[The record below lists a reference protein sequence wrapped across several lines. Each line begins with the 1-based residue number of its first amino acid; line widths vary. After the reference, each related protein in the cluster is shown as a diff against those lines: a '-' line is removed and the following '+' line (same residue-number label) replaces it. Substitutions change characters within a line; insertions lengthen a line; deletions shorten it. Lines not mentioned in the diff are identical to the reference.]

1 MKSRL
6 VFLAIVCVATNSF
19 AQVDTLIHLPKV
31 EVIEVSPSSNY
42 TVSHIDTNLLL
53 SNETSSLD
61 ELLTQGSDVFIKD
74 YGAGALSAVSFR
86 GMGSSHT
93 KIYWNGISLNS
104 SMNGTFDL
112 SLLNLSSTDRV
123 DVHYGA
129 SSLIDGSGS
138 IGGSVKLKSMA
149 FFNQPTQILI
159 SQSVGSF
166 STYKTQ
172 AKIRVSNKKLYAD
185 VRFAYVNSRND
196 FEYLNP
202 SKTDVPKEIMN
213 GADFNNFNI
222 STNVGWMINS
232 KNSLELFFIHQQS
245 ERNLP
250 KLNVQEKVN
259 ESQNDFQNIGFLEW
273 RNYGKKVINDL
284 KVGVKLSELDYRNE
298 NIQFTSKSKET
309 DFFVQDRL
317 KYKLFKK
324 VESSSSFL
332 YDYIETFNDKYGE
345 EKVRNEFQLIHDFQL
360 KLFNKWKAG
369 LLIKSH
375 FTDNVSLPL
384 LPSVNLGFN
393 AIKDVLTL
401 SGSVS
406 YHGAIPS
413 MNDLYWGEGGN
424 VDLKPEKGISTELNL
439 SGNKKVKKSNVNY
452 RISGYYSDIDDW
464 ILWSPDQSG
473 IWRVSN
479 VGNVKSYGNEASI
492 GFNTEIKKS
501 MLYSKIAYN
510 WNISEDEK
518 GRQLLYVPIHRMKL
532 NLGWKWKSLALN
544 YNHQFTDQ
552 RFINS
557 ENSAWLPSYFLAD
570 CSISYNFKINKNTKI
585 RTFFKVNNLYDEPF
599 QSVAN
604 RPMPFRYYTLTVS
617 YLLR

>member
-232 KNSLELFFIHQQS
+232 KNSLE
-245 ERNLP
+245 
-250 KLNVQEKVN
+250 
-259 ESQNDFQNIGFLEW
+259 
-273 RNYGKKVINDL
+273 
-284 KVGVKLSELDYRNE
+284 
-298 NIQFTSKSKET
+298 
-309 DFFVQDRL
+309 
-317 KYKLFKK
+317 
-324 VESSSSFL
+324 
-332 YDYIETFNDKYGE
+332 
-345 EKVRNEFQLIHDFQL
+345 
-360 KLFNKWKAG
+360 
-369 LLIKSH
+369 
-375 FTDNVSLPL
+375 
-384 LPSVNLGFN
+384 
-393 AIKDVLTL
+393 
-401 SGSVS
+401 
-406 YHGAIPS
+406 
-413 MNDLYWGEGGN
+413 
-424 VDLKPEKGISTELNL
+424 
-439 SGNKKVKKSNVNY
+439 
-452 RISGYYSDIDDW
+452 
-464 ILWSPDQSG
+464 
-473 IWRVSN
+473 
-479 VGNVKSYGNEASI
+479 
-492 GFNTEIKKS
+492 
-501 MLYSKIAYN
+501 
-510 WNISEDEK
+510 
-518 GRQLLYVPIHRMKL
+518 
-532 NLGWKWKSLALN
+532 
-544 YNHQFTDQ
+544 
-552 RFINS
+552 
-557 ENSAWLPSYFLAD
+557 
-570 CSISYNFKINKNTKI
+570 
-585 RTFFKVNNLYDEPF
+585 
-599 QSVAN
+599 
-604 RPMPFRYYTLTVS
+604 
-617 YLLR
+617 